1 MKKIKQEWH
10 WHPTV
15 PLENN
20 PLFKWP
26 LSFTNI
32 SKWYLSMWAPLSETV
47 FCLII
52 AFISFYLIYAPLSNF
67 QNFQLNWILQIH
79 IINLIII
86 LLVAGGLHIFFYKLK
101 IQKKEFKYDS
111 REFSNNKV
119 FTFNSQLLDNMFWT
133 LFSGVT
139 FWTFY
144 LSIFL
149 WSYSNGLAPIITF
162 YSNPFW
168 FCLLFFFIILWESFH
183 FYFMHRLLHIPIF
196 YKLIHH
202 IHHRNVDPGPWSGIS
217 MHPVEHLFYFS
228 SVLIH
233 FIVPSNPMHVV
244 FHLIIMTVGAV
255 IGHCGF
261 DRILINKKN
270 KIYLGHFH
278 HQLHHRYFECNYGT
292 IESPC
297 DVWFNSFHDGTTE
310 ASKKM
315 SEKHFSEKGSV

>member
-1 MKKIKQEWH
+1 MKKVKQEWH
-10 WHPTV
+10 WHPV
-15 PLENN
+15 LPLVNN

-26 LSFTNI
+26 LSFNNI
-32 SKWYLSMWAPLSETV
+32 GKWYLTMWAPLSETV

-52 AFISFYLIYAPLSNF
+52 ALISFYLIFSPSSNF
-67 QNFQLNWILQIH
+67 QNFDLNWILQIH
-79 IINLIII
+79 FINLIII

-101 IQKKEFKYDS
+101 IQKKDFKYDL
-111 REFSNNKV
+111 RELANNKI
-119 FTFNSQLLDNMFWT
+119 FIFNSQLLDNMFWT

-149 WSYSNGLAPIITF
+149 WSYSNGLAPLITF
-162 YSNPFW
+162 YANPFW
-168 FCLLFFFIILWESFH
+168 FCLLFFLIILWESFH

-196 YKLIHH
+196 YKLFHH
-202 IHHRNVDPGPWSGIS
+202 IHHRNINPGPWSGIS

-233 FIVPSNPMHVV
+233 FVIPSNPLHII

-297 DVWFNSFHDGTTE
+297 DVWFNSFHDGTTK

-315 SEKHFSEKGSV
+315 REKYFREEGSV